1 MDQSELMH
9 YVVDALERHGIRYAI
24 TGSHASNAFGE
35 TRFTNDI
42 DVVIELFSQELLDE
56 LLKEFPQGAFYVSD
70 IGARHA
76 VAHGGQFNIIH
87 EDSSQKVDLIIPQR
101 AGWPDQLA
109 RRTKISTAGAKEIWF
124 VSPED
129 LILKKMD
136 FYREGGSD
144 KHLRDIASTL
154 KISAGKIDLQYISQW
169 AEKLGLADIWKQIQ
183 SRTNDWD
190 SK

>member
-1 MDQSELMH
+1 MDQRELMN
-9 YVVDALERHGIRYAI
+9 YVVDALDRHGIPYAI
-24 TGSHASNAFGE
+24 TGSHASSVYGE

-42 DVVIELFSQELLDE
+42 DVVIDLSSQTLLDE
-56 LLKEFPQGAFYVSD
+56 LLGEFPRGTFYVSD

-76 VAHGGQFNIIH
+76 VSHGGQFNIIH

-101 AGWPDQLA
+101 VDWPDQLA
-109 RRTKISTAGAKEIWF
+109 RRTRVSIEPSRDIWF

-144 KHLRDIASTL
+144 KHLRDIAGTL
-154 KISAGKIDLQYISQW
+154 KIAGSKVDRAYITQW
-169 AEKLGLADIWKQIQ
+169 SGKLGLDEIWNALQQ
-183 SRTNDWD
+183 RVPPTE
-190 SK
+190 